1 MLKLRRVRAVLP
13 SAPRSCDHGPMPHPN
28 EQVIRRAYAAINRGD
43 LGALSAEFTEDAIWH
58 GSEAAQITGAEA
70 IADLVGELREASGDS
85 IRIELHDVLANDD
98 HAVALQITR
107 AERNGQSL
115 VDRVVYV
122 FHLRDGKIAEAW
134 FNGDPRVQDDFW
146 G

>member
-1 MLKLRRVRAVLP
+1 
-13 SAPRSCDHGPMPHPN
+13 MPHSN

-43 LGALSAEFTEDAIWH
+43 LAAFAAEFTDDATWH
-58 GSEAAQITGAEA
+58 GSDGQISGAKE
-70 IADLVGELREASGDS
+70 IAELVVGLREAAGGTL
-85 IRIELHDVLANDD
+85 RIELHDVLANDD
-98 HAVALQITR
+98 HAVVLQVTR
-107 AERNGQSL
+107 AERDGRSL

-122 FHLRDGKIAEAW
+122 FHLRDDKITEAW

>member
-1 MLKLRRVRAVLP
+1 
-13 SAPRSCDHGPMPHPN
+13 MPHPN

-43 LGALSAEFTEDAIWH
+43 LAAISAEFTEDAIWH
-58 GSEAAQITGAEA
+58 GSEAAISGAEA
-70 IADLVGELREASGDS
+70 IADLVGALREASRGTL
-85 IRIELHDVLANDD
+85 RIELHDVLANEF
-98 HAVALQITR
+98 HAVALQVTR